1 MTKGCIKSIIKLSNE
16 REIFR
21 MAMNSVE
28 AIINHSLTISK
39 MIADER
45 EQERKHALNPRCKPA
60 NYAGVAGYIEYAT
73 GIQCTADEVE
83 KALTRF

>member
-1 MTKGCIKSIIKLSNE
+1 
-16 REIFR
+16 

-28 AIINHSLTISK
+28 AIINHSLTISN

-45 EQERKHALNPRCKPA
+45 EHALNPRCKPA

>member
-1 MTKGCIKSIIKLSNE
+1 
-16 REIFR
+16 

-28 AIINHSLTISK
+28 AIINHSLTISN

-45 EQERKHALNPRCKPA
+45 EQECKHALNPRCKPA
-60 NYAGVAGYIEYAT
+60 NYVGVASYIEYAT
-73 GIQCTADEVE
+73 GIHCTADEVK

>member
-1 MTKGCIKSIIKLSNE
+1 
-16 REIFR
+16 

-45 EQERKHALNPRCKPA
+45 EQERKHALNSRCKPA
-60 NYAGVAGYIEYAT
+60 NYAGVAGYIE
-73 GIQCTADEVE
+73 
-83 KALTRF
+83 

>member
-1 MTKGCIKSIIKLSNE
+1 
-16 REIFR
+16 

-28 AIINHSLTISK
+28 AVINHSLTISN

-45 EQERKHALNPRCKPA
+45 EQTRKYLLNPRCKPA
-60 NYAGVAGYIEYAT
+60 NYAGVAWYIEYAT
-73 GIQCTADEVE
+73 GVHCTADEVE

>member
-1 MTKGCIKSIIKLSNE
+1 
-16 REIFR
+16 

-28 AIINHSLTISK
+28 AIINHSLTISN

-73 GIQCTADEVE
+73 GIQCTVDEVE

>member
-1 MTKGCIKSIIKLSNE
+1 
-16 REIFR
+16 

-28 AIINHSLTISK
+28 AIINHSLTISN

-60 NYAGVAGYIEYAT
+60 NYAGVAGYMSTLLESPV
-73 GIQCTADEVE
+73 QQM
-83 KALTRF
+83 KLKKL

>member
-1 MTKGCIKSIIKLSNE
+1 
-16 REIFR
+16 

-28 AIINHSLTISK
+28 AIINHSLTISN

-60 NYAGVAGYIEYAT
+60 NYAGWQAT
-73 GIQCTADEVE
+73 LSMLLESSVQQM
-83 KALTRF
+83 KLKKP

>member
-1 MTKGCIKSIIKLSNE
+1 
-16 REIFR
+16 

-28 AIINHSLTISK
+28 AVINHSLTISN

-45 EQERKHALNPRCKPA
+45 EQARKHAY
-60 NYAGVAGYIEYAT
+60 YAGVAGYIEYAT
-73 GIQCTADEVE
+73 GITCTADEVE